1 MALDKKSAHD
11 KEVDKANKEVLDP
24 RNLYLAE
31 VSLLNSLFHFLLKV
45 SSLCCVFKSA
55 VVYLW
60 KKIYLLCGWIYFSQ
74 IFNRK
79 VILRRELRLQ
89 KEFQLVTCW
98 NAKCEYFIH
107 DVRLY
112 FFPAGLDHVN
122 LKCKMRTI
130 LRLLVACMVN
140 MYFYRWCL
148 DDAFVGH
155 WGKHFYSSW
164 VSL

>member
-1 MALDKKSAHD
+1 M
-11 KEVDKANKEVLDP
+11 DKANKEVLDP

-60 KKIYLLCGWIYFSQ
+60 KKIYILCGWIYFSQ

-130 LRLLVACMVN
+130 LPLLVACMVN
-140 MYFYRWCL
+140 MYFYWWCL